1 MTTAN
6 GEESSR
12 KISKDALPRS
22 TKPERKHLFVAA
34 IDFGTTF
41 TGYAF
46 STNILLDDP
55 INCSIYQTEGLRSE
69 KGPTCVL
76 LNPDETFSAFGYD
89 AGIKY
94 VAMCQNDDKEKYY
107 FFQRFKM
114 SLYKNK
120 KLSRET
126 KIKDLNGK
134 ELLAIDVF
142 SKVIKHLSEELYKQ
156 LKKSMTGVSS
166 DDVLWVITI
175 PAIWSDAAKQ
185 FMREAANKAEIDDE
199 DLKLILEPEAASLF
213 CNMQKL
219 NKIVKLDGTV
229 AMEQFP
235 VGLRYIVADLG
246 GGTADLA
253 VHEVLEDHNLREIAR
268 SDGTAY
274 GGILVDKA
282 FQEFISDFF

>member
-1 MTTAN
+1 MKLIVYLVRGISLLGNIYLYIVNYRDKFTKAMTTAN
-6 GEESSR
+6 
-12 KISKDALPRS
+12 
-22 TKPERKHLFVAA
+22 
-34 IDFGTTF
+34 
-41 TGYAF
+41 
-46 STNILLDDP
+46 
-55 INCSIYQTEGLRSE
+55 
-69 KGPTCVL
+69 
-76 LNPDETFSAFGYD
+76 DETFSAFGYD

-142 SKVIKHLSEELYKQ
+142 S
-156 LKKSMTGVSS
+156 
-166 DDVLWVITI
+166 
-175 PAIWSDAAKQ
+175 
-185 FMREAANKAEIDDE
+185 
-199 DLKLILEPEAASLF
+199 
-213 CNMQKL
+213 
-219 NKIVKLDGTV
+219 KLDGTV